1 MYNNKIVVYTSGTF
15 DMFHSNHLKMIEYAR
30 GLGDTLIVGVSTDE
44 LVASY
49 KNLPIIPFEER
60 IAIIKALKYP
70 DIVIPQRSLDHT
82 EIVKKLN
89 IDVFVVGDDWVGKY
103 DYLKELG
110 VTVFYF
116 PRGEGASTTSIKKTI
131 LERYEGTIRQIDHQ
145 PNPDVIKYDSEERN
159 YAIGPGG
166 TSGMGL
172 GVAKMLL
179 GKGYYVF
186 ATYVGPDFE
195 EKMDNFEAHKVDQ
208 TNRNE
213 VYRFIEYVKSN
224 TDHLDCIVCNA
235 GMTIRRSF
243 TEMRDEEWDAM
254 MEVAV
259 NSHYIM
265 LRGFFPMIPQGS
277 RILFTGSQMGLD
289 PHATV
294 LAYGVTKAAVHALCK
309 NLVKEFEGT
318 GTTVN
323 AIVPGFVDTP
333 WQAAKPE
340 EIKQNIYKKTAIHR
354 FASVDEIVDAF
365 RFCIDNPFVNGSLI
379 EVNGGYCY
387 K

>member
-1 MYNNKIVVYTSGTF
+1 MKYAVVT
-15 DMFHSNHLKMIEYAR
+15 
-30 GLGDTLIVGVSTDE
+30 
-44 LVASY
+44 
-49 KNLPIIPFEER
+49 
-60 IAIIKALKYP
+60 
-70 DIVIPQRSLDHT
+70 
-82 EIVKKLN
+82 
-89 IDVFVVGDDWVGKY
+89 
-103 DYLKELG
+103 
-110 VTVFYF
+110 
-116 PRGEGASTTSIKKTI
+116 
-131 LERYEGTIRQIDHQ
+131 
-145 PNPDVIKYDSEERN
+145 
-159 YAIGPGG
+159 GG

-172 GVAKMLL
+172 GVAKMLVS
-179 GKGYYVF
+179 KGYYVF

-195 EKMDNFEAHKVDQ
+195 EEIENYEAKKVDQ
-208 TNRNE
+208 TKREE
-213 VYRFIEYVKSN
+213 VYDFINYVKSK
-224 TDHLDCIVCNA
+224 TEKLDCIVCNA
-235 GMTIRRSF
+235 GMSIRKSF
-243 TEMRDEEWDAM
+243 LETTDADWDAM

-265 LRGFFPMIPQGS
+265 IREFYPIIPPGS
-277 RILFTGSQMGLD
+277 RVLFTGSQMGLD

-294 LAYGVTKAAVHALCK
+294 LAYGVTKSAVHALCK

-323 AIVPGFVDTP
+323 AVVPGFVDTP
-333 WQAAKPE
+333 WQKAKPE